1 MNTTPT
7 KARNT
12 QIILLV
18 ILITATIGFIWG
30 NSLKSRGESQ
40 LLSLGVLQLLRPLLD
55 AVFSPENVTDHL
67 VRKLAHF
74 TEFAALGAELA
85 LLAVLLQRRTL
96 QAMLNC
102 LFAGLV
108 TALVDETI
116 QIFSSRGS
124 QVIDVVLDF
133 SGVIAGVMLLLL
145 LHTICSGL
153 RKAGERKAH
162 ATAEQS
168 RK

>member
-1 MNTTPT
+1 MNTSPT

-30 NSLKSRGESQ
+30 NSLKSRSESQ
-40 LLSLGVLQLLRPLLD
+40 QLSLGMLQLLRPLLD

-85 LLAVLLQRRTL
+85 LQAVLLQRRTF
-96 QAMLNC
+96 QAILNC

-108 TALVDETI
+108 VALVDETI

-133 SGVIAGVMLLLL
+133 SGVVVGAALLLL
-145 LHTICSGL
+145 LHTCFRSI
-153 RKAGERKAH
+153 RKAK
-162 ATAEQS
+162 QS
-168 RK
+168 KPL